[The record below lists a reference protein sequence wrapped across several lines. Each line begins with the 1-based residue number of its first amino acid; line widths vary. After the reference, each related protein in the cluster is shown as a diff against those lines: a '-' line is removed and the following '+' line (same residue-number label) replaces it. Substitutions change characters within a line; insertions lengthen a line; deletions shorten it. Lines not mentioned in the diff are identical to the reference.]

1 MNNESNQLNNLL
13 SLDNKV
19 AIITGGA
26 SGIGL
31 STAKLLAKMG
41 ATVALVDVNEERGKI
56 ATGEINILGGKS
68 KFYRCDVTK
77 DDDCKTT
84 VEAIVKDFGKINI
97 LFNNAGV
104 IIRKN
109 TIDLQEREWDLVI
122 NVSLKAIYLLS
133 RHVIPVMIEQGNG
146 GSIVNTGSGWGLKG
160 GPNAVAYC
168 AAKGGVVNMTRAMAI
183 DHGKHDIRVNCVCPG
198 DTDTDLLRGEA
209 IQLEQD
215 EEEFMKEA
223 ADRPLKRVGIPQDI
237 AHTVLYLVSDLS
249 NWVTGT
255 TVVVDGGGL
264 A

>member
-1 MNNESNQLNNLL
+1 MNKENNQLNNLL

-19 AIITGGA
+19 ALITGGA

-31 STAKLLAKMG
+31 STAKLFSEMG
-41 ATVALVDVNEERGKI
+41 ATVALVDVNEKQGKI
-56 ATGEINILGGKS
+56 ATEEINKLGGKA
-68 KFYRCDVTK
+68 KFYSCDVTK
-77 DDDCKTT
+77 NNECKKT
-84 VEAIVKDFGKINI
+84 VETIVKDFSKIDI

-104 IIRKN
+104 IVRKN
-109 TIDLQEREWDLVI
+109 TIDLRENEWDLVI
-122 NVSLKAIYLLS
+122 DVSLKAIFLLS
-133 RHVIPVMIEQGNG
+133 RYVIPIMIEQGNG

-183 DHGKHDIRVNCVCPG
+183 DHGKHSIRVNCVCPG
-198 DTDTDLLRGEA
+198 DTDTDLLRSEA
-209 IQLEQD
+209 VQLNQN

-223 ADRPLKRVGIPQDI
+223 ADRPLKRVGIPKDI

-249 NWVTGT
+249 SWVTGT

>member
-1 MNNESNQLNNLL
+1 MNKENNQLNNLL
-13 SLDNKV
+13 SLNKKV

-31 STAKLLAKMG
+31 STAKLLADMG
-41 ATVALVDVNEERGKI
+41 ATVALVDINEKRGKI
-56 ATGEINILGGKS
+56 VAEDINKLGGKA
-68 KFYRCDVTK
+68 KFFSCDVTK
-77 DDDCKTT
+77 DDECKKT
-84 VEAIVKDFGKINI
+84 VKIDI

-104 IIRKN
+104 IVRKN
-109 TIDLQEREWDLVI
+109 IIDLHENEWDLVI
-122 NVSLKAIYLLS
+122 NVSLKAIFLLS
-133 RHVIPVMIEQGNG
+133 RYVIPIMIEQGNG

-183 DHGKHDIRVNCVCPG
+183 DHGKHSIRVNCVCPG
-198 DTDTDLLRGEA
+198 DTDTDLLRNEA
-209 IQLEQD
+209 VQLGQNED
-215 EEEFMKEA
+215 EFMKEA

-249 NWVTGT
+249 SWVTGT

>member
-1 MNNESNQLNNLL
+1 MNKENNQLNNLL
-13 SLDNKV
+13 SLNKKV

-31 STAKLLAKMG
+31 STAKLLADMG
-41 ATVALVDVNEERGKI
+41 ATVALIDINEKR
-56 ATGEINILGGKS
+56 GEIVTEEINKLGGNA
-68 KFYRCDVTK
+68 KFYSCDVTK
-77 DDDCKTT
+77 DEECKKT
-84 VEAIVKDFGKINI
+84 VETIVKDFGKIDI

-104 IIRKN
+104 IVRKN
-109 TIDLQEREWDLVI
+109 IIDLHENEWDLVI
-122 NVSLKAIYLLS
+122 NVSLKAIFLLS
-133 RHVIPVMIEQGNG
+133 RYVIPIMIEQGNG

-183 DHGKHDIRVNCVCPG
+183 DHGKHSIRVNCVCPG
-198 DTDTDLLRGEA
+198 DTDTDLLRNEA
-209 IQLEQD
+209 VQLGQNED
-215 EEEFMKEA
+215 EFMKEA

-249 NWVTGT
+249 SWVTGT

>member
-1 MNNESNQLNNLL
+1 MNKENNQLNNLL

-19 AIITGGA
+19 ALITGGA

-31 STAKLLAKMG
+31 STAKLFSEMG
-41 ATVALVDVNEERGKI
+41 ATVALVDVNEKRGKI
-56 ATGEINILGGKS
+56 ATEEINKLGGKA
-68 KFYRCDVTK
+68 KFYNCDVTK
-77 DDDCKTT
+77 DNECKKT
-84 VEAIVKDFGKINI
+84 VETIVKDFSKIDI
-97 LFNNAGV
+97 LFNNAG
-104 IIRKN
+104 IIVRKN
-109 TIDLQEREWDLVI
+109 TIDLHENEWDLVI
-122 NVSLKAIYLLS
+122 NVSLKAIFLLS
-133 RHVIPVMIEQGNG
+133 RYVIPIMIEQGNG

-183 DHGKHDIRVNCVCPG
+183 DHGKHSIRVNCVCPG
-198 DTDTDLLRGEA
+198 DTDTDLLRSEA
-209 IQLEQD
+209 VQLGQNEEQ
-215 EEEFMKEA
+215 FMKEA

-249 NWVTGT
+249 SWVTGT